1 MLNEKFNLLWN
12 DFGRNAERTI
22 RSLAEDSVFTDV
34 TLISEDRRRIKA
46 HKVVLSSCSEF
57 FKDILVETS
66 QDHPLLFLKGTH
78 HSELQAIIQF
88 IYKGATEVAQ
98 GDLDKFMKAAA
109 DLEIKGLKES
119 KGVVEDNHE
128 NIDNIQNLKTN
139 NAYYDLEDE
148 NAYYKQETNY
158 RVYDV
163 EVNQDP
169 THSSVLSELKI
180 GNFERK
186 EDGFYSCD
194 ECEYKT
200 NKSNNLK
207 RHKLGKHQGVKFKC
221 DKCSCEFS
229 QQGHLQ
235 THIKSK
241 HV

>member
-1 MLNEKFNLLWN
+1 MLNEKFNLVWN

-22 RSLAEDSVFTDV
+22 RSLADDSVFTDV

-66 QDHPLLFLKGTH
+66 QEHPLLFLKGIY

-98 GDLDKFMKAAA
+98 EDLDKFMKAAA
-109 DLEIKGLKES
+109 DLQIEGLQERET
-119 KGVVEDNHE
+119 VVEDNHK
-128 NIDNIQNLKTN
+128 NIDKIQNLKTN
-139 NAYYDLEDE
+139 NEYYDLEDE
-148 NAYYKQETNY
+148 NAYHKQETNY
-158 RVYDV
+158 PVYDV
-163 EVNQDP
+163 EVYQEP
-169 THSSVLSELKI
+169 TDSSEFKI
-180 GNFERK
+180 RNFERK
-186 EDGFYSCD
+186 EDGYYSCD

>member
-12 DFGRNAERTI
+12 EFGRNAERTI
-22 RSLAEDSVFTDV
+22 RSLADDSVFSDV

-46 HKVVLSSCSEF
+46 HKVVLSSCSDF
-57 FKDILVETS
+57 FKDILVETY
-66 QDHPLLFLKGTH
+66 QDHPLLFLKGIY

-88 IYKGATEVAQ
+88 IYKGATEVSQ
-98 GDLDKFMKAAA
+98 EDLDKFMKAAT
-109 DLEIKGLKES
+109 DLQIKGLQERET
-119 KGVVEDNHE
+119 VVEDNHE
-128 NIDNIQNLKTN
+128 NLDKIQNIKTN
-139 NAYYDLEDE
+139 NAYYDLENE
-148 NAYYKQETNY
+148 NTHYKQETNY
-158 RVYDV
+158 QVYDV
-163 EVNQDP
+163 GVYHEP
-169 THSSVLSELKI
+169 TDSSVLSEFKN
-180 GNFERK
+180 GNFARK